1 MSLIRFI
8 QRHPFFSAFVA
19 LLTTAIVAGWLL
31 VTFWETIKV
40 ALADQLIFSL
50 LLMAAMFGTVMTAV
64 AYFILLE
71 RKISAWMQDRYGPN
85 RVGPLGLLQPL
96 ADGVKL
102 LLKEDI
108 IPRHVDRGLFIIAP
122 MIGFVIALLGF
133 AIVPWGGAFRW
144 PWMEA
149 GETIDAQI
157 ASVDVGLLYILAI
170 GSMGVY
176 GVVLGGW
183 ASNNKY
189 AFYGG
194 MRAAAQM
201 LSYEIPLGMMVL
213 VGILATQAL
222 RLETMVAVQAQPLLW
237 LDGFNWMF
245 FYHPV
250 AAIVMFITA
259 LAEANRAPFD
269 LAEAEQELI
278 GGFHTEYSGM
288 KWAMFFLGEY
298 AHMFTSSAL
307 MVAIFFGGYLVPG
320 WAWLNT
326 STDWPAM
333 LLRVGVYL
341 AKIVLFISFY
351 MAVRWTLPR
360 FRFDQLMRVA
370 WKGLVPIGILLI
382 ALQVLIIYYEWPM
395 WIAPIGNVIVVAL
408 ALVAAQAGPSR
419 ITGRQLS
426 LVRREQAVRRG
437 EAVAGHV

>member
-1 MSLIRFI
+1 MTLIRFV
-8 QRHPFFSAFVA
+8 QRHPIFSAFVA
-19 LLTTAIVAGWLL
+19 LVSLTIAGGWLL
-31 VTFWETIKV
+31 AAYWEVIQS
-40 ALADQLIFSL
+40 ALADQLMFSL
-50 LLMAAMFGTVMTAV
+50 LLMLAMFGTVMTLV

-71 RKISAWMQDRYGPN
+71 RKISAWMQDRFGPN

-108 IPRHVDRGLFIIAP
+108 IPRHVDKSLFVLAP
-122 MIGFVIALLGF
+122 MIAFVVALLGF

-144 PWMEA
+144 PWMPEGA
-149 GETIDAQI
+149 TLDAQI
-157 ASVDVGLLYILAI
+157 ASIDVGLLYILAI

-176 GVVLGGW
+176 GIVLGGW

-189 AFYGG
+189 AFYGA

-213 VGILATQAL
+213 VGILATQSL
-222 RLETMVAVQAQPLLW
+222 RLEDMVAVQAQSLW
-237 LDGFNWMF
+237 KIDGGHWMVL
-245 FYHPV
+245 YHPL
-250 AAIVMFITA
+250 AAIIMFVTV

-269 LAEAEQELI
+269 LAECEQELI

-320 WAWLNT
+320 WTWLNT
-326 STDWPAM
+326 STDWLAM
-333 LLRVGVYL
+333 MLRVGVYL
-341 AKIVLFISFY
+341 GKIVLFISLY

-360 FRFDQLMRVA
+360 FRFDQLMRLA
-370 WKGLVPIGILLI
+370 WKGLVPIGIALVT
-382 ALQVLIIYYEWPM
+382 LQVLIIHFQWPL
-395 WIAPIGNVIVVAL
+395 WYATVGNGAIVLVAL
-408 ALVAAQAGPSR
+408 CVSQLSPSP
-419 ITGRQLS
+419 ITGRQQS
-426 LVRREQAVRRG
+426 LRLREAALRRG